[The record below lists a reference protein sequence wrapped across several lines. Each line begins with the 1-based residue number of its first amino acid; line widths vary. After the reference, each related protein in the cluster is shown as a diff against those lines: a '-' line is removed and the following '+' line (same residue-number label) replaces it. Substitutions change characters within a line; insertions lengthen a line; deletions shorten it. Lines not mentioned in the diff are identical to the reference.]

1 MSPSLRQQVL
11 RKIPGVDEI
20 LSRPEMVDLLKI
32 HPRHVVVEAVRKG
45 LGRLRE
51 EILQK
56 EELHESEDTLFSFEN
71 LSSIFQKEID
81 LQIQPRLRRVINATG
96 VVIHTNLGR
105 APLHPSAIE
114 HLIEVSKT
122 YSNLEYDLD
131 RGERGSRT
139 IHVEEILCRLSGAES
154 ALVVNNNAGAVL
166 LVLNSL
172 AEGKEVIVSRGE
184 LVEIGG
190 AFRIPDVM
198 KRSGALL
205 REVGTTNR
213 THFNDYQKAI
223 GPETALLLK
232 VHTSNFRV
240 MGFTSEVS
248 LQDLVRLGKEYQL
261 PVVDDLGSGCLIDLT
276 RYGLEKEPTV
286 QEMIKTGVDAVTI
299 SGDKLLGGPQAGII
313 LGKKK
318 ILDLFKINPLT
329 RALRIDKLTLAAL
342 ESTLLLYFDEKKA
355 MEEIPTLRMLSL
367 DTKRLKNRG
376 KRLLKR
382 LSGVTN
388 KKMAFTLKE
397 DVSQVGGGALP
408 LQELPTLVVAVK
420 PLEVSVNSL
429 EENLRKGEP
438 PIVCRIS
445 KEELILDM
453 RTVFDE
459 EIPMLAAG
467 IEKALTQTAKGTGQS
482 GKQNNVENP

>member
-11 RKIPGVDEI
+11 RKIPRVDEI
-20 LSRPEMVDLLKI
+20 LSRPQIVDLLKV
-32 HPRHVVVEAVRKG
+32 HPRNVVIEAIRKG
-45 LGRLRE
+45 LGRLRG

-56 EELHESEDTLFSFEN
+56 QDLSQLEDAFFSFEN
-71 LSSIFQKEID
+71 LYPLFRKEID

-105 APLHPSAIE
+105 APLHSSAIK
-114 HLIEVSKT
+114 HLMEVSKT

-131 RGERGSRT
+131 RGERGDRYT
-139 IHVEEILCRLSGAES
+139 HVEEILCRLSGAES

-166 LVLNSL
+166 LALNTL

-213 THFNDYQKAI
+213 THFDDYQKAVS
-223 GPETALLLK
+223 PHTALLLK

-248 LQDLVRLGKEYQL
+248 LQDLVQLGRERQI
-261 PVVDDLGSGCLIDLT
+261 PVVDDLGSGCLVDLSQ
-276 RYGLEKEPTV
+276 YGLEKEPTV
-286 QEMIKTGVDAVTI
+286 QETIKTGVDAVTI

-318 ILDLFKINPLT
+318 LLDLFKTNPLT

-342 ESTLLLYFDEKKA
+342 ESTLLLYFDEKRA

-367 DTKRLKNRG
+367 DTKRLKKRG
-376 KRLLKR
+376 KQLLKR
-382 LSGVTN
+382 LSGMTN
-388 KKMAFTLKE
+388 ERMMFSLRE

-408 LQELPTLVVAVK
+408 LQELPTIVVAAK
-420 PLEVSVNSL
+420 PLDFSVNSL
-429 EENLRKGEP
+429 EENLRKSDP
-438 PIVCRIS
+438 PIISRIS

-459 EIPMLAAG
+459 EIPLLAAG
-467 IEKALTQTAKGTGQS
+467 IEKALKYLQ
-482 GKQNNVENP
+482 PR

>member
-11 RKIPGVDEI
+11 RKIPSVDDI
-20 LSRPEMVDLLKI
+20 LSRPEIVDLLKV
-32 HPRHVVVEAVRKG
+32 HPRHVVVEAIREG

-51 EILQK
+51 EILHK
-56 EELHESEDTLFSFEN
+56 EELPLLGDTLFSFEN
-71 LSSIFQKEID
+71 LYPLFQKELA

-114 HLIEVSKT
+114 HIIEISKT

-131 RGERGSRT
+131 RGERGSRYA
-139 IHVEEILCRLSGAES
+139 HVEEILCRLSGAES

-166 LVLNSL
+166 LVLNTL

-213 THFNDYQKAI
+213 THLDDYRKAI
-223 GPETALLLK
+223 GPQTALLLK

-248 LQDLVRLGKEYQL
+248 LQDLVQFGREHQL

-286 QEMIKTGVDAVTI
+286 QETIKTGVDAVTI

-318 ILDLFKINPLT
+318 FLDLFKINPLT

-342 ESTLLLYFDEKKA
+342 EATLLLYLDERKA

-367 DTKRLKNRG
+367 DTRRLKRRG
-376 KRLLKR
+376 KRLLKK
-382 LSGVTN
+382 LSGMTN
-388 KKMAFTLKE
+388 KKATFTLKE
-397 DVSQVGGGALP
+397 EVSQVGGGALP
-408 LQELPTLVVAVK
+408 LQRLPTMAVAIK

-429 EENLRKGEP
+429 EENLRKGDP
-438 PIVCRIS
+438 PIISRIS

-453 RTVFDE
+453 RTVSDG
-459 EIPMLAAG
+459 EIPLLAAG
-467 IEKALTQTAKGTGQS
+467 IEKAITPTTKL
-482 GKQNNVENP
+482 

>member
-1 MSPSLRQQVL
+1 
-11 RKIPGVDEI
+11 VDEI

-32 HPRHVVVEAVRKG
+32 RPRHVVVEAIRKG

-56 EELHESEDTLFSFEN
+56 EELHELEESLFSFEN

-139 IHVEEILCRLSGAES
+139 FYVEEILCRLSGAES

-172 AEGKEVIVSRGE
+172 AEGREVIVSRGE

-213 THFNDYQKAI
+213 THFNDYQEAI

-248 LQDLVRLGKEYQL
+248 LQDLVQLGKEYQL

-318 ILDLFKINPLT
+318 FLDLLKINPLT

-367 DTKRLKNRG
+367 DTRKLKRRG

-382 LSGVTN
+382 LSGVPDE
-388 KKMAFTLKE
+388 KMTFTLKE

-408 LQELPTLVVAVK
+408 LQELPTLVVAIK

-429 EENLRKGEP
+429 EENLRRGEP

-467 IEKALTQTAKGTGQS
+467 IEKALAHIAE
-482 GKQNNVENP
+482 GKAHSA